1 MLAWQ
6 RYDNVVSRI
15 FCGRGEVLSTAGIFS
30 LILLLSNSFSLV
42 HAADLAEATDAF
54 RTGKYAECIAT
65 AAELVAQNEYHEPA
79 WVLKIQAEMQL
90 GRYADAAKSLDAA
103 LTKLT
108 YSVQLRWL
116 GRDICR
122 HTQQLERAAKFDE
135 EIKGL
140 ILQSPWR
147 YSDITNQLVV
157 GRWMLSQRTDPK
169 QVLTKIYNEAKRR
182 MPSNVDI
189 WLAIGDLALEK
200 YDYQLAG
207 DAFQQA
213 VKLDATNA
221 DAQFGVAQAF
231 APSDAKKAETAVQ
244 AALALNPQHVKSLL
258 MIADEH
264 IDSERYDDAE
274 KVLLQV
280 ATINPQHPLAL
291 SYRAVI
297 AHLRNKLDV
306 EKQLRTVA
314 LKSWPTNPAV
324 DHLIGRKLSQ
334 KYRFAEGS
342 AYQRQALKF
351 DPNSLEPKTQ
361 LAQDLLRLGEEEE
374 GLKLAEEVYEADAY
388 NVLAHNL
395 VTLQEHLAKF
405 RTLEADGFQV
415 RMDSRE
421 ADIYGERV
429 LTLLQ
434 RAKKDLCAKY
444 KITLDQ
450 PVIVEMFPRQQ
461 DFAIRTFGMPGG
473 AGFLG
478 VCFGTVITAPSP
490 ASQTTTPASW
500 EATLWHEFCHVVTLS
515 KTKNKMP
522 RWLSEGISVYEEGL
536 ADPTWGQALT
546 PKFREMLL
554 GDELT
559 PVSKLSGA
567 FLSPPSGMHLQFA
580 YFESAL
586 VVKYFVEK
594 YGRDKLER
602 VLVDL
607 SVGMPINESLN
618 RYTGSLAALDAEFAQ
633 YARDYANAMAPKADW
648 ATPELP
654 RRATSE
660 VITAYLKDHPNNYVA
675 LQRLAAAQFT
685 AKDWPAAKT
694 TLAKMIELFPEDG
707 SGSGPYAA
715 LARIH
720 REEKDSKSERA
731 MLAKL
736 ASLSAN
742 DLDGLLRLCE
752 LTADADEWEETKKY
766 ALRAIA
772 VNPLLP
778 AVHRFAA
785 KAAEPLKDHAFAADS
800 YRALLMLEP
809 FDTAELH
816 FQLATALQKQDKLP
830 EAKYHALLA
839 LEETP
844 RYRAAQKLLLELA
857 AVPPSLPAT
866 DAPTPPATP
875 VKGK

>member
-6 RYDNVVSRI
+6 RYENVVSRI
-15 FCGRGEVLSTAGIFS
+15 SCGRGEVLSTAGLVLFF
-30 LILLLSNSFSLV
+30 LLASNSFSV
-42 HAADLAEATDAF
+42 ANAADLATATEAY
-54 RTGKYAECIAT
+54 RTGKYADCIAT

-79 WVLKIQAEMQL
+79 WVLKIQAEMKL
-90 GRYADAAKSLDAA
+90 GRYADSAKSLDSA
-103 LTKLT
+103 LAKLT
-108 YSVQLRWL
+108 YSVQLRWF
-116 GRDICR
+116 GRDVCR
-122 HTQQLERAAKFDE
+122 HTQQVERAAKFDE

-147 YSDITNQLVV
+147 YSDITNQLIV
-157 GRWMLSQRTDPK
+157 GRWMLSQKTDPK
-169 QVLTKIYNEAKRR
+169 EVLKKFYNEAKRR

-207 DAFQQA
+207 EAFQQA

-221 DAQFGVAQAF
+221 NAQFGVAQAF
-231 APSDAKKAETAVQ
+231 APSDSKKAEAAIV
-244 AALALNPQHVKSLL
+244 AALALNPQHVDSLL
-258 MIADEH
+258 MIANEH
-264 IDSERYDDAE
+264 IDSERYDEAE
-274 KVLLQV
+274 KVLLQIITV
-280 ATINPQHPLAL
+280 NPQHPLAL
-291 SYRAVI
+291 ANRAVI

-306 EKQLRTVA
+306 EKQLRAAA
-314 LKSWPTNPAV
+314 LKSWPTNPEV
-324 DHLIGRKLSQ
+324 DYWIGHKLSQ

-342 AYQRQALKF
+342 AYQRQALKI
-351 DPNSLEPKTQ
+351 DPTYLAAKTQ
-361 LAQDLLRLGEEEE
+361 LAQDLLRLGQEEE
-374 GLKLAEEVYEADAY
+374 GLKLAEEVNTADGY

-395 VTLQEHLAKF
+395 MTLQEHLAKF

-415 RMDSRE
+415 RMDARE
-421 ADIYGERV
+421 ADIYGQRV

-434 RAKKDLCAKY
+434 RAKKDLCDKY
-444 KITLDQ
+444 KVKLDQ

-567 FLSPPSGMHLQFA
+567 FLSPASGAHLQFA

-607 SVGMPINESLN
+607 SAGMPINESLN
-618 RYTGSLAALDAEFAQ
+618 RYTGSLAALDTEFAK
-633 YARDYANAMAPKADW
+633 YARDYANALAPNVDW
-648 ATPELP
+648 ATPEMP
-654 RRATSE
+654 RRATAE

-694 TLAKMIELFPEDG
+694 TLTKMIELFPADG

-720 REEKDSKSERA
+720 REEKDAKSERA
-731 MLAKL
+731 MLIKL
-736 ASLSAN
+736 ALLSAN

-752 LTADADEWEETKKY
+752 LTADAGEWQETKKY

-816 FQLATALQKQDKLP
+816 FQLASALQKQGKLA
-830 EAKYHALLA
+830 EAKRHALLA

-844 RYRAAQKLLLELA
+844 RYRAAQKLLLELTA
-857 AVPPSLPAT
+857 INPAN
-866 DAPTPPATP
+866 TPA
-875 VKGK
+875 KGK

>member
-1 MLAWQ
+1 MLAWP
-6 RYDNVVSRI
+6 RYENVVSRI
-15 FCGRGEVLSTAGIFS
+15 FGGRGEVLSTAGFVLFFLIASSFFS
-30 LILLLSNSFSLV
+30 LAS
-42 HAADLAEATDAF
+42 AADLATATEAY
-54 RTGKYAECIAT
+54 RTGKYAECITT

-79 WVLKIQAEMQL
+79 WVLKIQSEMEL

-103 LTKLT
+103 LVKLT

-116 GRDICR
+116 GRDVCR

-140 ILQSPWR
+140 LLQSPWR

-182 MPSNVDI
+182 MPTNVDI

-231 APSDAKKAETAVQ
+231 APSDSKKATVAVL
-244 AALALNPQHVKSLL
+244 AALALNPQHVDSLL
-258 MIADEH
+258 LIANEH

-274 KVLLQV
+274 KVLLQIL
-280 ATINPQHPLAL
+280 AINPQHPLAL
-291 SYRAVI
+291 ANRAVI
-297 AHLRNKLDV
+297 ANLRNKLDV
-306 EKQLRTVA
+306 EKQLRAAA

-324 DHLIGRKLSQ
+324 DHLIGRQLSQ

-351 DPNSLEPKTQ
+351 DPNFLAAKTQ
-361 LAQDLLRLGEEEE
+361 LAQDLLRLGQEEE
-374 GLKLAEEVYEADAY
+374 GLKLAEEVNAADGY

-395 VTLQEHLAKF
+395 VTMQEHLAKF

-415 RMDSRE
+415 RMDARE
-421 ADIYGERV
+421 ADIYGQRV

-434 RAKKDLCAKY
+434 RAKRDLCAKY
-444 KITLDQ
+444 QVTLDR

-554 GDELT
+554 GDDLT

-567 FLSPPSGMHLQFA
+567 FLSPASGAHLQFA

-607 SVGMPINESLN
+607 SAGMPINESLN
-618 RYTGSLAALDAEFAQ
+618 RYTGSLAALDTEFAK

-654 RRATSE
+654 RRATTE
-660 VITAYLKDHPNNYVA
+660 VITAYLKDHPTNYVA
-675 LQRLAAAQFT
+675 LQRLASAQFA

-694 TLAKMIELFPEDG
+694 TLAKMIELFPADG

-720 REEKDSKSERA
+720 REEKDAKAERA
-731 MLAKL
+731 MLIKL
-736 ASLSAN
+736 AALSAN

-752 LTADADEWEETKKY
+752 LTADAGEWEETKKY

-816 FQLATALQKQDKLP
+816 FQLATALQKQGKLP
-830 EAKYHALLA
+830 EAKLHALLA

-857 AVPPSLPAT
+857 AVPPAIPAT
-866 DAPTPPATP
+866 AQPTPPPAP
-875 VKGK
+875 VKGQ